1 MKMAENVNATKLAN
15 LVNPEVMGDWV
26 TDHLEKEMKF
36 SPLCAIDAS
45 LSGRAGDTVTVPKY
59 AYIGDAGDIP
69 EGGEIPVVQLSASSV
84 NIQVKK
90 AGNGI
95 ELTDEAVLAGYGD
108 PLGEAA
114 NQLTMS
120 IAGKVDSDV
129 LATLGE
135 IGENMTSTASDKLSA
150 DVIADALVLF
160 GEKDSEEKVLIVAPD
175 QLAALRRSEGWLK
188 STDVGA
194 NQLISG
200 AAGMIHGCQVV
211 VSGKIKAVDGKF
223 TNYIVMPGALTLFLK
238 KDTEVET
245 DRDIVHKI
253 TVITADKYYA
263 VYLANEGRAVK
274 LVCAE

>member
-1 MKMAENVNATKLAN
+1 MAETITKLAN

-26 TDHLEKEMKF
+26 TDHLQKEMKF
-36 SPLCAIDAS
+36 APLCTIDES
-45 LSGRAGDTVTVPKY
+45 LMGRAGDTVTVPKY
-59 AYIGDAGDIP
+59 AYIGDAGEIP
-69 EGGEIPVVQLSASSV
+69 EGGEIPVVQLTASSV

-129 LATLGE
+129 LETLGD
-135 IGENMTSTASDKLSA
+135 IGSAMTSTSADKLSA
-150 DVIADALVLF
+150 DVVADALVLF
-160 GEKDSEEKVLIVAPD
+160 GEKDSEDKVLIVAPE

-188 STDVGA
+188 ATEVGA
-194 NQLISG
+194 MQLVSG

-211 VSGKIKAVDGKF
+211 VSGKIKAVEGKYE
-223 TNYIVMPGALTLFLK
+223 NYIVMPGALTLFLK

-245 DRDIVHKI
+245 DRDIVHKL

-274 LVCAE
+274 LVCSA